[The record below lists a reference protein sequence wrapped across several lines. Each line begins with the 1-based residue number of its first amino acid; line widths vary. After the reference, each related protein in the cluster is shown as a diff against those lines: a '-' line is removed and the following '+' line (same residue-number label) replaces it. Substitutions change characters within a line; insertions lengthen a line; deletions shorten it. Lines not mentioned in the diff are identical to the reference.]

1 LERALQIA
9 SAEPETLK
17 TLGLSETRSL
27 QRLLVERLRRVT
39 ESADE
44 LERSERACKICFEP
58 MASNGGV
65 VFVPCGH
72 HASCKTCA
80 SRVKECPICNATIK
94 IKQQVFG
101 A

>member
-1 LERALQIA
+1 MLD
-9 SAEPETLK
+9 T
-17 TLGLSETRSL
+17 G
-27 QRLLVERLRRVT
+27 
-39 ESADE
+39 
-44 LERSERACKICFEP
+44 FEP